1 MKEMF
6 KSKIEIIE
14 FLKKYYKNKRKKELN
29 DNTKLLNELNRKL
42 RLLNEKLKQAKFNKN
57 KINKKIEKIQDAK
70 SGKISIININSYII
84 RILFITLFYIS
95 FSITITSF
103 LDFSNFKNF
112 LSISLKFCEF

>member
-29 DNTKLLNELNRKL
+29 DNTKLLNDLNRKL

-57 KINKKIEKIQDAK
+57 KINKKY
-70 SGKISIININSYII
+70 S
-84 RILFITLFYIS
+84 FIF
-95 FSITITSF
+95 F
-103 LDFSNFKNF
+103 NFPPNF
-112 LSISLKFCEF
+112 